1 MSTALEMSSATSGA
15 IKKTRGGRKS
25 KSKSEWRK
33 KIDLDDVEVG
43 LEELREEERQGGTM
57 DRRQDIDLFTVD
69 TGGDEKTRARTK
81 AKKGLRVDE
90 ILGKRSSVASPVVG
104 SKLSEERRK
113 RRAAQE
119 VKRQLRKIAGFSGDR
134 RTAPQGLKA
143 DRTAQNFDIWGAS
156 SVSTDQPAKKRKALL
171 SRQKLAHL
179 AELPAVEVAHPGAS
193 YRPTPADHK
202 KLVQSAADE
211 YALKLREEGKYS
223 QFKSFN
229 GVQGVD
235 GAIECA
241 EFVMEEM
248 MRGEA
253 DVVDADADAKADGNS
268 ENEGSNDEEAN
279 DEQTVHSDSDPED
292 TASTSKD
299 PKRKTRAERNRQK
312 RAIQRRFEERR
323 ENALR
328 QQLHKLEM
336 AKKLGQ
342 LVDKDVDLSEQT
354 AARRHKLMDEKRT
367 KPLKRLGKYD
377 VPKLPEAVK
386 LADELPCSLRQL
398 QPETSSVADA
408 YNSFIKRNFIEPR
421 APTRPVPAKPRKI
434 KTTEKWSYKDFK

>member
-1 MSTALEMSSATSGA
+1 MSTAMEMSSVASGVT
-15 IKKTRGGRKS
+15 KKTRGGRKS

-33 KIDLDDVEVG
+33 KIDLGDVEDG
-43 LEELREEERQGGTM
+43 LEELREEERHGGIM
-57 DRRQDIDLFTVD
+57 DKRQDNDLFTVD
-69 TGGDEKTRARTK
+69 TEGDEKTRASTK

-90 ILGKRSSVASPVVG
+90 ILGKRSSVPAPVIG

-113 RRAAQE
+113 MRATQE
-119 VKRQLRKIAGFSGDR
+119 IKKRLKKIAGFSGDR
-134 RTAPQGLKA
+134 RTAPQGIKA
-143 DRTAQNFDIWGAS
+143 GKTAHNFDIWSESG
-156 SVSTDQPAKKRKALL
+156 VSTEQPAKKHKAIL

-193 YRPTPADHK
+193 YRPTTSDHK
-202 KLVQSAADE
+202 ILVQSAADE
-211 YALKLREEGKYS
+211 YALKLREEGKYE
-223 QFKSFN
+223 QFKFFK

-248 MRGEA
+248 IRGKTEA
-253 DVVDADADAKADGNS
+253 TNSDSADAKADGNS
-268 ENEGSNDEEAN
+268 EDEGNDDDDD
-279 DEQTVHSDSDPED
+279 DEQTVYSDLD
-292 TASTSKD
+292 TDDAATTSKD

-312 RAIQRRFEERR
+312 RTIQRKFEERQK
-323 ENALR
+323 NAQR
-328 QQLHKLEM
+328 KQLHKLEM
-336 AKKLGQ
+336 VKKLGS
-342 LVDKDVDLSEQT
+342 LVDRDLDLSEQI
-354 AARRHKLMDEKRT
+354 AARRHKLKQEKRT

-377 VPKLPEAVK
+377 VPKVPEVVK
-386 LADELPCSLRQL
+386 LAEELPSSLRQL

-408 YNSFIKRNFIEPR
+408 YNSFVKRNFIEPR

>member
-1 MSTALEMSSATSGA
+1 MSTALEMSSAATVA
-15 IKKTRGGRKS
+15 TKKTRGGRKS

-33 KIDLDDVEVG
+33 KIDLDDVEDG

-57 DRRQDIDLFTVD
+57 DRRQDTDLFTVD

-81 AKKGLRVDE
+81 PKKGLRVDE
-90 ILGKRSSVASPVVG
+90 ILGKRSSVPSPVIG

-119 VKRQLRKIAGFSGDR
+119 VKRRLKKIAGFTGDR
-134 RTAPQGLKA
+134 STAPQGIKA
-143 DRTAQNFDIWGAS
+143 DNTAKNFDIWGESGS
-156 SVSTDQPAKKRKALL
+156 SADQPAKKHKGVL

-193 YRPTPADHK
+193 YRPTTSDHK

-235 GAIECA
+235 SAIECA

-253 DVVDADADAKADGNS
+253 EGVNADVNAKVNNDS
-268 ENEGSNDEEAN
+268 ENEGNNDSD
-279 DEQTVHSDSDPED
+279 DEKTVHSDSGLED
-292 TASTSKD
+292 AAKTSKD

-312 RAIQRRFEERR
+312 RVAQRRFEERR

-328 QQLHKLEM
+328 QQLHKLGM
-336 AKKLGQ
+336 AKKLGL
-342 LVDKDVDLSEQT
+342 LVDRDMDLSEKS
-354 AARRHKLMDEKRT
+354 AAHKQKLMQEKKM

-386 LADELPCSLRQL
+386 LADELPGSLRQL

-408 YNSFIKRNFIEPR
+408 YNSFVKRNFIEPR